1 MISGVSSAFVEGIS
15 AAIESDAIES
25 VVRVG
30 AAVVHESVSG
40 SREEEKED
48 GAIEEVLGE
57 IRVALSSASVVI
69 IPTLREEFS
78 YPTKGLVSSKG
89 DLF

>member
-48 GAIEEVLGE
+48 GACYRRSSWGNKSSSF
-57 IRVALSSASVVI
+57 IRI
-69 IPTLREEFS
+69 CCHHS
-78 YPTKGLVSSKG
+78 YSKG
-89 DLF
+89 GVLIPQK